1 MAKCEDC
8 IYYDLDN
15 DGEVICLRGRYTQ
28 EQQKLYGRGACNE
41 QEKGEENERS

>member
-1 MAKCEDC
+1 M
-8 IYYDLDN
+8 
-15 DGEVICLRGRYTQ
+15 ICLRGRYTQ